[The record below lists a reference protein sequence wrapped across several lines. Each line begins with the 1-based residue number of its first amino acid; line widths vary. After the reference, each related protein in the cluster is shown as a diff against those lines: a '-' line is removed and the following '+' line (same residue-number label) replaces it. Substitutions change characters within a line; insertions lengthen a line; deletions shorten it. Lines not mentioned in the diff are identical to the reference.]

1 MTKTVVFTSAIA
13 LLITCLLAPIF
24 FYLGPIP
31 MTLQTLI
38 LFMTASVFGKRT
50 GLIVSIAYL
59 ALGAAG
65 LPVFAAW
72 QGGYEHLLG
81 KTAGFLWAFPLVCY
95 YLGWQV
101 EKGENTFIHLI
112 IYFFRAHIILLIPGA
127 LVAYGSYGGELF
139 QAIIRLMPGLLIKTI
154 VGGLAS
160 YWILQKLPLQ
170 WTEVRSSEY

>member
-1 MTKTVVFTSAIA
+1 MNKKQILFALIA
-13 LLITCLLAPIF
+13 LIITCLLGPIF

-31 MTLQTLI
+31 MTLQSLI
-38 LFMTASVFGKRT
+38 LFLVAAIFGKRI
-50 GLIVSIAYL
+50 GLIVALSYL

-72 QGGYEHLLG
+72 QGGHEHLLG

-101 EKGENTFIHLI
+101 ENGQKTFIHLI

-127 LVAYGSYGGELF
+127 LIAYGSYGSDLF
-139 QAIIRLMPGLLIKTI
+139 QAIIRLTPGLLIKTI
-154 VGGLAS
+154 IGGLLS
-160 YWILQKLPLQ
+160 YWIIKKLPTQ
-170 WTEVRSSEY
+170 WMEVYSKQS